1 MVGKRERENLNSMLL
16 CRCAGAY
23 DTVMMA
29 LQTHKI
35 YTPVQVQVSL
45 WMCRAA
51 VTMTVRACVRSIFV
65 VYMHARSHS
74 HAGVLV
80 M

>member
-1 MVGKRERENLNSMLL
+1 MLP
-16 CRCAGAY
+16 CRRAGAY

-51 VTMTVRACVRSIFV
+51 VTMHGSMCVRSIFV